1 MATRTVAKAVSMTMS
16 RGRLFATIL
25 LLYGCAT
32 QRPVDFSVDIPAGVR
47 DGRARFDDIFCTVLK
62 EHGPELPDD
71 RPCEEALS
79 HTAPPPPMLGRPVD
93 LGPSRRHLLVG
104 IVPGIGYDC
113 IENWLDATGSGAAH
127 IRTQGYDMRIMKV
140 DALSGSATNAR
151 LIRDA
156 IMAMPEEAGP
166 PHLVLMGYSKG
177 TPDILEAVVNYPEI
191 RPRIA
196 AVVSAAGAVGGSL
209 LAQDAKESQAD
220 MVRHFPGAT
229 CKAGDDD
236 AVRSLRTDVRRKWL
250 TEHLL
255 PSDIRY
261 YSLVTLPDR
270 EQISRILSPSYKKLA
285 KVDARNDSQVIY
297 SDEFIPGSTL
307 LGFINADHWAIALPI
322 NRSHPFVG
330 SMFVSRNGYPREA
343 LLEAVLRYVE
353 EDLGHDE
360 P

>member
-1 MATRTVAKAVSMTMS
+1 MTKS
-16 RGRLFATIL
+16 RGTLFAIVL
-25 LLYGCAT
+25 LLCGCAT
-32 QRPVDFSVDIPAGVR
+32 QPPVDYSVDIPAGVR

-62 EHGPELPDD
+62 EHGPNLPDY
-71 RPCEEALS
+71 RPCEQALS
-79 HTAPPPPMLGRPVD
+79 HTAPPPAMLGGPVD
-93 LGPSRRHLLVG
+93 LGSSRRHLVVG

-113 IENWLDATGSGAAH
+113 IEKWLDANGSAAAH
-127 IRTQGYDMRIMKV
+127 VRTQGYDMRVINV

-156 IMAMPEEAGP
+156 IMATPEEAGP
-166 PHLVLMGYSKG
+166 PGLVLMGYSKG

-196 AVVSAAGAVGGSL
+196 AVVSAAGAVSGSL
-209 LAQDAKESQAD
+209 LAEDAEESQAD
-220 MVRHFPGAT
+220 MMRHFPAAT
-229 CKAGDDD
+229 CKAGDED
-236 AVRSLRTDVRRKWL
+236 AVRSLRPDVRRKWL
-250 TEHLL
+250 AEHPL

-270 EQISRILSPSYKKLA
+270 ENISRILVPSYNKLS

-297 SDEFIPGSTL
+297 SDELIPGSTL

-322 NRSHPFVG
+322 DRAHPFVG
-330 SMFVSRNGYPREA
+330 SVFVSRNDYPREA

-353 EDLGHDE
+353 EDLG
-360 P
+360 PGGP

>member
-1 MATRTVAKAVSMTMS
+1 MTKSRATV
-16 RGRLFATIL
+16 FATAL
-25 LLYGCAT
+25 LLGGCAT
-32 QRPVDFSVDIPAGVR
+32 KGPVEYSIDIPQGVR
-47 DGRARFDDIFCTVLK
+47 DGRAHFDDIFCAVLK
-62 EHGPELPDD
+62 EHGPSLPDY

-79 HTAPPPPMLGRPVD
+79 HTVPPPPMLGGPVD
-93 LGPSRRHLLVG
+93 LGPSRRHLVVG

-113 IENWLDATGSGAAH
+113 IEKWLDASGSGIAH
-127 IRTQGYDMRIMKV
+127 IRTQGYDMHDIKV
-140 DALSGSATNAR
+140 DALSGTATNAR

-166 PHLVLMGYSKG
+166 PRLVLMGYSKG

-209 LAQDAKESQAD
+209 LAEDATESQAD

-229 CKAGDDD
+229 CDVGDED
-236 AVRSLRTDVRRKWL
+236 AVHSLRIGVRRQWL
-250 TEHLL
+250 REHPL
-255 PSDIRY
+255 PGGIRY

-270 EQISRILSPSYKKLA
+270 ERISRILSRSYDKLA

-307 LGFINADHWAIALPI
+307 LGFINADHWAIVLPI
-322 NRSHPFVG
+322 DRSHPFVG
-330 SMFVSRNGYPREA
+330 SMFVSRNDYPREA

-353 EDLGHDE
+353 EDLG
-360 P
+360 PQG

>member
-1 MATRTVAKAVSMTMS
+1 MTMS
-16 RGRLFATIL
+16 RGTVFATVL

-32 QRPVDFSVDIPAGVR
+32 HPPVDFSVDIPAGVR
-47 DGRARFDDIFCTVLK
+47 DGRARFDDIFCAVLK
-62 EHGPELPDD
+62 EHGPNLPDY
-71 RPCEEALS
+71 RPCDQALS
-79 HTAPPPPMLGRPVD
+79 HTAPPPALLGSLVN
-93 LGPSRRHLLVG
+93 LGASRRHLLVG

-113 IENWLDATGSGAAH
+113 IENWLDASGSGAAH

-156 IMAMPEEAGP
+156 IMAMPEETGP
-166 PHLVLMGYSKG
+166 PRLVLMGYSKG
-177 TPDILEAVVNYPEI
+177 VPDILEAVVNYPEI

-196 AVVSAAGAVGGSL
+196 AVVSAAGAVTGSL
-209 LAQDAKESQAD
+209 LAEDATESQAD
-220 MVRHFPGAT
+220 LMRHFPGAT
-229 CKAGDDD
+229 CTAGDDD
-236 AVRSLRTDVRRKWL
+236 AVRSLRPDVRRQWL
-250 TEHLL
+250 TEHPL
-255 PSDIRY
+255 PSDLRY

-270 EQISRILSPSYKKLA
+270 ERISRILLPSYNKLS

-322 NRSHPFVG
+322 QRSHPFVG
-330 SMFVSRNGYPREA
+330 SAFVSRNDYPREA

-353 EDLGHDE
+353 EDLG
-360 P
+360 PVAP

>member
-1 MATRTVAKAVSMTMS
+1 MTKS
-16 RGRLFATIL
+16 RGTAFATVL
-25 LLYGCAT
+25 LLCGCAT
-32 QRPVDFSVDIPAGVR
+32 QPPVDFTVDIPAGVR
-47 DGRARFDDIFCTVLK
+47 DGRARFDDIYCSVLK
-62 EHGPELPDD
+62 EHGPALPDY
-71 RPCEEALS
+71 RPCEQALS
-79 HTAPPPPMLGRPVD
+79 HTVPPPAILGRPVD
-93 LGPSRRHLLVG
+93 LGPSHRHLFVD

-113 IENWLDATGSGAAH
+113 IENWLDATGSGTSH
-127 IRTQGYDMRIMKV
+127 IRSQGYDMGVMKV

-166 PHLVLMGYSKG
+166 PRLVLLGYSKG

-196 AVVSAAGAVGGSL
+196 AIVSAAGAVNGSL
-209 LAQDAKESQAD
+209 LAIDATESQAD
-220 MVRHFPGAT
+220 MMRHFPGAT
-229 CKAGDDD
+229 CKTGDED
-236 AVRSLRTDVRRKWL
+236 AVQSLRPDVRRKWL
-250 TEHLL
+250 TDHPL
-255 PSDIRY
+255 PTELHY

-270 EQISRILSPSYKKLA
+270 ERISRILSRSYKKLS

-297 SDEFIPGSTL
+297 SDEFIPGSAL

-322 NRSHPFVG
+322 DRSHPFVG
-330 SMFVSRNGYPREA
+330 SVFVNRNDYPREA

-353 EDLGHDE
+353 EDLGPAE

>member
-1 MATRTVAKAVSMTMS
+1 MRKSRATV
-16 RGRLFATIL
+16 FATVL
-25 LLYGCAT
+25 LLGACAT
-32 QRPVDFSVDIPAGVR
+32 EPRVDVSVDIPASVR
-47 DGRARFDDIFCTVLK
+47 DGRARFDDIFCAVLK
-62 EHGPELPDD
+62 EHGPSLPDY

-79 HTAPPPPMLGRPVD
+79 HTAPPPAMLGGPVD
-93 LGPSRRHLLVG
+93 LSPSRRHLIVG

-113 IENWLDATGSGAAH
+113 IEKWLEPTGSGAAH
-127 IRTQGYDMRIMKV
+127 LRSQGYDMLVMKV
-140 DALSGSATNAR
+140 DALSGSAKNAR

-166 PHLVLMGYSKG
+166 PRLVLAGYSKG
-177 TPDILEAVVNYPEI
+177 APDILEALVNYPEI

-209 LAQDAKESQAD
+209 LAEDATESQAD

-229 CKAGDDD
+229 CDVGDED
-236 AVRSLRTDVRRKWL
+236 AVRSLRIGVRRQWL
-250 TEHLL
+250 REHPL

-270 EQISRILSPSYKKLA
+270 ERISRILSPSYDKLA

-307 LGFINADHWAIALPI
+307 LGFVNADHWAIALPI
-322 NRSHPFVG
+322 KRSHAWVG
-330 SMFVSRNGYPREA
+330 SMFVSRNDYPREA

-353 EDLGHDE
+353 EDLG
-360 P
+360 PGGPG